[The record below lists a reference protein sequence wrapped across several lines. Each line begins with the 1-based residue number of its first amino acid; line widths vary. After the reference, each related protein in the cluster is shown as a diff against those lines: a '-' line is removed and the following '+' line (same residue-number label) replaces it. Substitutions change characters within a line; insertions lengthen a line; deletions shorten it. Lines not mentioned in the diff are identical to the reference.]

1 MSMMFEYISLHPL
14 PHLFKMYHYAQ
25 KGSSSYV
32 HAVSAVREFK
42 RSYIK
47 NEIPSLP
54 NYELS

>member
-1 MSMMFEYISLHPL
+1 MMFEYISLHPL

-54 NYELS
+54 NYDLS